1 MAKKYQRLILHI
13 EITSFPPASPI
24 AQCIYVTSQPILAI
38 VYEKRASS
46 IHHPSQ
52 GEAELPLSMPGCDD
66 DVFWFCWLFWTN
78 QIRELCFDSM
88 CGQRAQICVSGCL
101 SHIDNAQPDAQMSI
115 QNGPDADD
123 RWRISANVHVYWS
136 HSQLVFIFIFLN
148 LL

>member
-46 IHHPSQ
+46 AWLYPALFPRGSWT
-52 GEAELPLSMPGCDD
+52 ALVYAWPCLCCDD

-115 QNGPDADD
+115 RAYRTGQMLTIGEG
-123 RWRISANVHVYWS
+123 
-136 HSQLVFIFIFLN
+136 SQPTFMSIDLILS
-148 LL
+148 